1 MTNVVIVVEGGRVTD
16 VRCRNQNISIEVL
29 DFDTQDP
36 NERDQLDARLNQIR
50 NSASYKSIYWWLC
63 T

>member
-50 NSASYKSIYWWLC
+50 NSASYKSIY
-63 T
+63 

>member
-1 MTNVVIVVEGGRVTD
+1 MTNIVVVVEGGRVTD

-50 NSASYKSIYWWLC
+50 NSASYKSIY
-63 T
+63 

>member
-1 MTNVVIVVEGGRVTD
+1 MTNVVIIVEDGRVTD

-36 NERDQLDARLNQIR
+36 NERDQLDARLNQIC
-50 NSASYKSIYWWLC
+50 NSASYKSIY
-63 T
+63 